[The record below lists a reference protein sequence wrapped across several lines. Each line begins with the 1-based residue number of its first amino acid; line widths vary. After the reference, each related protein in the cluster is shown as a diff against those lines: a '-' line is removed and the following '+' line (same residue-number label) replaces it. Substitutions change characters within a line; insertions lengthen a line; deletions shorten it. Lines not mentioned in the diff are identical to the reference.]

1 MAATMFAMDRAGGLY
16 SLGLISLALGLSLS
30 LTLAASSAF
39 IADASSAET
48 RGTAMG
54 LLGSIMDIGHSSLRS
69 TRCGHDYRRLWQ
81 YRRFLLFGSGHPWR
95 RYRLCSQWA
104 GEPALIF

>member
-54 LLGSIMDIGHSSLRS
+54 LLGSIMDIGHSSVEHSLR
-69 TRCGHDYRRLWQ
+69 
-81 YRRFLLFGSGHPWR
+81 
-95 RYRLCSQWA
+95 A
-104 GEPALIF
+104 